1 MKKILSCIL
10 SLLLLTALLAGCGGG
25 KASSAGGTA
34 SKASSSSVSS
44 AESGTSSAAGISGT
58 DTSESQAS
66 TESPAAESSETSVPD
81 PSSDAGKEAVTV
93 LYTND
98 VHCGVDDNIGY
109 AGLSAYKKKL
119 EAEGKNVLLVDDG
132 DAIQG
137 AVFGMLTQ
145 GESIIQVM
153 NAVGYDVA
161 TFGNHEFDYSV
172 ERLLELTKK
181 AEFPY
186 VCCNFKDVATGELLV
201 DPYKIMEVGGWKIA
215 FVGAATPDTLI
226 SSTPTFFRNEDGS
239 FRYSFSQGG
248 DGSEFYETVQK
259 SVDDARSEG
268 ADICILVAH
277 LGLDELSS
285 PYMATELIANTNG
298 IDVVLDGHSHS
309 VVASDKVRNKD
320 GNFVLYSQTGTKL
333 ANIGELT
340 IRADGQMSTR
350 LIGKDSEDG
359 EEFTEKDEEITKLDA
374 KIREEFAPILEEK
387 IGHSNYDLC
396 ISDENGNRIVRNVE
410 TNLADLVADSMWE
423 TYKTDVAL
431 LHGGAVRADVSAGDI
446 TYENALAVMPFS
458 CELIVVKA
466 TGQMIADALEV
477 GAMAAPA
484 ESGGFLHVSGMT
496 YTIDLSIPSGVV
508 MDDDGMMTSIEGE
521 RRVKDITVNGEPLE
535 ADRVYTVVSTDYLL
549 LENGNGNTAFKGA
562 EVVEADHALDVVV
575 FKHYLQETL
584 GGEVPERYADRYGEG
599 RIKVVDS
606 SAS

>member
-10 SLLLLTALLAGCGGG
+10 SLLLLTALLAGCGGE

-562 EVVEADHALDVVV
+562 EMVEADHALDVVV